1 MPTNVRDAFFDT
13 NTNKTFVL
21 SGKNVLIYDH
31 EFKELLNTIPLKE
44 VSNDTCKYINSED
57 TS

>member
-1 MPTNVRDAFFDT
+1 MPTNVRDAFFDK

-31 EFKELLNTIPLKE
+31 EFKELLNTFPLKE
-44 VSNDTCKYINSED
+44 VSNETCLHINSED

>member
-13 NTNKTFVL
+13 KTNKTFVL
-21 SGKNVLIYDH
+21 SGRNVLIYDH

-44 VSNDTCKYINSED
+44 VSN
-57 TS
+57 